1 MSLLLT
7 KEVLCSIQHMKEEKN
22 FLVYFWLPI
31 GTYHKNLE
39 IWNLFLKS
47 SKFGSLFLWFFFCIG
62 QNHVKIL
69 QNFSSKRNAYGSL
82 YKHLALKGAL
92 GEPISPTLLA

>member
-1 MSLLLT
+1 
-7 KEVLCSIQHMKEEKN
+7 MKEEKN

-39 IWNLFLKS
+39 IWNLFLQS
-47 SKFGSLFLWFFFCIG
+47 SKFGSLISWFFCIR

-69 QNFSSKRNAYGSL
+69 QSFTSKRNAYGNV
-82 YKHLALKGAL
+82 YKHLAFKRCL
-92 GEPISPTLLA
+92 GWTNCTYIIRMTKTPIFFGVAYKH